1 MPSLGSLPE
10 CEQIGNAPDAH
21 ASPDGSVP
29 ERCSHAP
36 GFMPGQPSLGNTPE
50 YEKIGIAP

>member
-1 MPSLGSLPE
+1 MPGQPSLGSLPE
-10 CEQIGNAPDAH
+10 CEWIDAH